1 MVGRPKEFDEKRA
14 LGEAMEVFWA
24 EGYEAAS
31 VETLLHAMG
40 INRGSMYDTFGDK
53 HALFLAAIKQYGDT
67 VIRGLEET
75 LSSPGPVLETLRRV
89 LTGMGQAGGDRCRGC
104 LATNTIVETAP
115 HDPEVAKATKC
126 LLRRIETSFQS
137 ALDRARRA
145 GEIPRGSD
153 TKALA
158 RFLATTAQGLVVMSK
173 GRASRAHV
181 RDTVAVTIAAL
192 G

>member
-1 MVGRPKEFDEKRA
+1 MVGRPKEFDEKRV
-14 LGEAMEVFWA
+14 LGEAMEVFWT

-67 VIRGLEET
+67 VIRGLEEA
-75 LSSPGPVLETLRRV
+75 LSSPGPVLETLRSV
-89 LTGMGQAGGDRCRGC
+89 LTGMGQAGGGCCRGC
-104 LATNTIVETAP
+104 LATNAIVETAP

-137 ALDRARRA
+137 ALDRARSA
-145 GEIPRGSD
+145 GEIPRGSN

-173 GRASRAHV
+173 GRVSRAHV
-181 RDTVAVTIAAL
+181 RDTVAVAIAAL